1 MFDAM
6 PMFLRL
12 EGQDHCI
19 ATYLRLTLE
28 LFLTMMVGA
37 QTYQWFI
44 LEANDASTLVN
55 ISEDMTNQPED
66 NETQGQ
72 LLSRIT

>member
-1 MFDAM
+1 MACT
-6 PMFLRL
+6 
-12 EGQDHCI
+12 G
-19 ATYLRLTLE
+19 T
-28 LFLTMMVGA
+28 FLTMMVGA

-66 NETQGQ
+66 NETQRQ